1 MKEILN
7 GILKFFKWVLFI
19 ISFATTFY
27 IILSMY
33 DRLNKNII
41 EAIDIFIPFIILL
54 ILFFINLVAKQN
66 SVSKNLFYNLTSV
79 IVFLTILIV
88 DVRTIF
94 DKNMVLNEIMGYDI
108 NFSYFSDFLS
118 FMKVLLYGLSIANIF
133 FMFQVKKEKKINTNQ
148 IARKITASPIN
159 DSSVEVL

>member
-1 MKEILN
+1 MREILN

-33 DRLNKNII
+33 DRLDKNII
-41 EAIDIFIPFIILL
+41 ESVDIFIPFIILL

-94 DKNMVLNEIMGYDI
+94 DKNMVLNEIMGYGI

-118 FMKVLLYGLSIANIF
+118 FMKVLLY
-133 FMFQVKKEKKINTNQ
+133 
-148 IARKITASPIN
+148 
-159 DSSVEVL
+159 

>member
-1 MKEILN
+1 MREILN

-27 IILSMY
+27 IVLSMY
-33 DRLNKNII
+33 DRLDKNII
-41 EAIDIFIPFIILL
+41 ESVDIFIPF
-54 ILFFINLVAKQN
+54 
-66 SVSKNLFYNLTSV
+66 
-79 IVFLTILIV
+79 
-88 DVRTIF
+88 TIF
-94 DKNMVLNEIMGYDI
+94 DKNMVLSEIMGYGI

>member
-1 MKEILN
+1 MREILN

-27 IILSMY
+27 IVLSMY
-33 DRLNKNII
+33 DRLDKNII
-41 EAIDIFIPFIILL
+41 ESVDIFIPFIILL

-94 DKNMVLNEIMGYDI
+94 DKNMVLSEIMGYGI

-148 IARKITASPIN
+148 ISRKITASPIN